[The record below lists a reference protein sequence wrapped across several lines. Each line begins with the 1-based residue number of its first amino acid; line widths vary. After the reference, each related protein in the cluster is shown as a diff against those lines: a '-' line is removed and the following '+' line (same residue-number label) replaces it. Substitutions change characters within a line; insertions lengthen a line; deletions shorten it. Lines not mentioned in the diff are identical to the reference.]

1 MRKIQKTLLLLVII
15 VTIFASNSIVAF
27 ADVAASSCVPFK
39 NGLAEYNGGVYTYK
53 FSYEDLEGEKLEN
66 AYEFMQSYQATL
78 DNPDK
83 KYFYTNQYTSDTD
96 ISIVLVDEMKS
107 SSHLFSTSSPHYGYY
122 LHYKGYSYSISPS
135 AAISDGT
142 TCVLNVTGSYSQ
154 TSWDTAMG
162 AHTAT
167 MWTSRPGRYSKTGW
181 NYYFPRGGYGYT
193 HNVLTGVSQILFEE
207 TSGIDPTEHTIT
219 VRYNYTN
226 GKQAAETVTQT
237 IHCGDS
243 YRIESPT
250 IPGYTASRKVVAGT
264 LTSSVGNAKDID
276 VEVIYYPQTSG
287 GTGEGIVNV
296 TIPSSVTLYIGGDN
310 NNQTFT
316 DEVSLNIQNDGSPIT
331 LDTVTFT
338 PGNWSLIPDK
348 SELGLNEK
356 KLVIDFNLDGQ
367 VTSVTNEKNTVETGV
382 RIESEQSLPYGF
394 TYHYGTWTDDHTPE
408 EAFTITMNYSVEGVN
423 ASEGTLVTGPEI
435 REIIASYPEVKNIV
449 ITDAVAPVEADTKDI
464 TSEKNF
470 FIVYWVDGE
479 TLTIS
484 TQRPDTKVK
493 ANEDCSEMFQGIEG
507 LESIDLSNLDT
518 SATKNMNDMFSGLTL
533 KKLDL
538 SALNTKAVETSNN
551 MLCKLSKL
559 EEITFGTDFNIQS
572 STNLTKPSSIEIEN
586 ASNKWYNTKNEGF
599 EPEEIPAGVADTYSV
614 FAKTAAIDID
624 KLNNNLTGIEGLE
637 IGTKTKKDITK
648 IFGEEE
654 FTPIDISKDGSGLVN
669 LVVKDNVAYVY
680 GESSGNIDATNPFS
694 YIIDPTNTTLKSVSI
709 GEYLK
714 GLEDISSMFEGC
726 TNLEKV
732 DLNKM
737 DTSKVTIMDNAFS
750 GCTNLTDVVVD
761 HLDTSAVTSMTGTF
775 KECSKLES
783 LDVSGWD
790 TKAVTES
797 TDIFTNCNKLKE
809 VYVGVN
815 TTIHNKLPAQT
826 SDNIPGAD
834 GKWYNSAGT
843 AFNPGN
849 LTLNTAQKWSA
860 VKVVLGS
867 MWTLGTNING
877 MTHLYIGTVTEPPEG
892 STTPIDVGIT
902 ENGSVMLAKV
912 GTSAYVYSP
921 NGNFQVN
928 PTGGVI
934 GTGNCTYV
942 EVGKYVK
949 NTTLTRYWFQGNTK
963 VNHVKLTDLD
973 TTQVINMDSMFNGC
987 TNLRKIEL
995 PVSKNKNIDL
1005 QMFLYNTAALE
1016 EIDLSIFDTSYVQN
1030 ATNCFGYSKLSE
1042 IDLSTLDLG
1051 ELEIAQYMFR
1061 DSKATSINLSGL
1073 KTNKLW
1079 NVRFMF
1085 QSMPNLQNIILDG
1098 WDVSNVT
1105 DASFMFSGNS
1115 ATSVDLSKLH
1125 FNSLTNAT
1133 SMFDSMVN
1141 LTEVTLP
1148 KDTGKVV
1155 NFTLFFD
1162 YDRSLATINGLD
1174 YLDTSSAEDLSYM
1187 FRGCTSLPDLSSLN
1201 RWDMSKVTTLAS
1213 MFQGASGTETLDLS
1227 GWEVPELET
1236 TNSMFSGSKFKQIDL
1251 SNLETP
1257 KLTDVRSMFNG
1268 CGSLEV
1274 LRINKLNTRTI
1285 TTTNVGRVF
1294 DATYKLREV
1303 SVGENTSIRRNLLT
1317 PTVANVP
1324 GTNGKW
1330 YSLTDEMGYTAN
1342 RLPLNVADTYTA
1354 IAPYATLDFNKIRN
1368 NLGTATRLE
1377 LGVVEELPEGGSA
1390 PIDISTEGIGKA
1402 LMTIKDGTAYVCGT
1416 NKGIVEV
1423 PNNSL
1428 SNFIGSTVRNLK
1440 QLKIGKYVKDV
1451 LDATYIVN
1459 GNSSLEEIDL
1469 SELNLSKNVSYG
1481 YSIFQG
1487 CTSVKKINF
1496 SNPTTSN
1503 MNNMNSLFSGCTSL
1517 QEIDITNLD
1526 TSNVTTI
1533 SGLFYSCTSLE
1544 SIDLGVIDTSKVANW
1559 GQIFQNCSSLKYVN
1573 TNTMDTSAATAMN
1586 RMFDGCSSLE
1596 SIDVNKLDTSNVT
1609 TTNSMFSGCTGL
1621 KDIQIDSIDV
1631 SKVTNMQSM
1640 FYNCASL
1647 EKLNLSGW
1655 ANTAVTSANC
1665 GSIFNL
1671 DYKLKEIEIGENTRY
1686 IQNKLLALNGTQLPG
1701 ANGKWYSKTTGREY
1715 AVNQIPTGVHDT
1727 YIAIAPFGNL
1737 DLAKLKANLGDAN
1750 KLEVGTLEALPE
1762 GGSEPVDVSTEQG
1775 GLIKLSIKDGTA
1787 YVVGLGEEP
1796 GAIKVQ
1802 SLSQMLTSS
1811 QSNIKSVILGE
1822 YIKGLTAFNNLLLN
1836 CNQIEEVDISKL
1848 DLSNVTSA
1856 NSIFKGCTSLKKVNI
1871 SNPTTTNITDFS
1883 NVLSGTGI
1891 ESLSDVNMEKLDMSA
1906 CTNMQYFLSDCNQL
1920 ETVRFPVL
1928 NTSKVTNL
1936 QYLLKGCTNLREANL
1951 NGLDTSAVTY
1961 VNYWMDGC
1969 INLVNVDI
1977 SKLDFTKLTG
1987 DAYAFRNCTKLN
1999 SISVGAKTKLLTR
2012 TLPTPSATYIPG
2024 ADGTWHTAT
2033 GEAFTPAQ
2041 IPYNKAETYYA
2052 VVPDAGSMD
2061 GDKLRDN
2068 LGDATELYLGVYKSG
2083 EIDGITTDNTLDISA
2098 AQDGS
2103 VKLTIVDGKAYV
2115 YGALTPKVIAPTDLS
2130 HILGSGD
2137 SISLVKVGQ
2146 YFIDAVNTDE
2156 MFDGYTNLTT
2166 LDVADFDTSKVTSMN
2181 SMFRNLENISR
2192 LDLGNFDTK
2201 NVSSSTEIFD
2211 GCVRLGEVTVGKNT
2225 TIQTRLPIPSTEYFE
2240 GSTGVWYSESG
2251 AEYLP
2256 ENIPL
2261 NKADSYFVI
2270 LDFGTFDKDRYT
2282 NALKALQKKSVVMD
2296 NIYIGTLTSPLEGG
2310 TDPIDI
2316 SVEQDGS
2323 VLLSVKDKN
2332 VYVYGTKSRGALKIE
2347 PSWACLS
2354 GDYYTNK
2361 KLLKAGSR
2369 IVGLTDCT
2377 YLFNQ
2382 CWSEVVDISELN
2394 TSNVTTMESMFQQTH
2409 AKQIILDDGEHHI
2422 DVSNVKS
2429 MSRMF
2434 FMAESLSGTFVWPE
2448 SVDTSKVE
2456 DFSSMFDS
2464 CSALSSLDIKN
2475 INVDGA
2481 INLGRMISS
2490 CNSLTTIDVSHF
2502 NTSNA
2507 TNLVGMFSYNPKLT
2521 SVKSNLDFK
2530 SATSAR
2536 GMFSNCSAL
2545 KTLDLTGWKN
2555 TQNIK
2560 NIDQMFYYCTAI
2572 QNFNTS
2578 TINTTGWDTSN
2589 VVSTHGTFGYC
2600 SNMVTCDISNWN
2612 LPNLKHIGEMFL
2624 HNEKLT
2630 TLNVS
2635 GVSLAH
2641 LGEADEA
2648 IDTYWES
2655 IEGSVF
2661 WGCDNLNKITL
2672 GENINNGQKRFG
2684 PGQAT
2689 KVWQNQD
2696 TGRLILPARACED
2709 DLLEPGTWVKL
2720 PESTKIVSFYNGDDD
2735 DPINSLVKREIVT
2748 TSTVPSS
2755 MYPPAQS
2762 STGYWGSLITVE
2774 GNSIEVYGD
2783 FRAFWIEPAV
2793 VSSIKMTDTLGDKE
2807 ELCPYEYRGYLK
2819 SVKSIIFYNSDFE
2832 VVKSHQRLEDN
2843 TEPQYPEALT
2853 PTGHWGEPIEDEF
2866 GDIHIIWEESS
2877 NQIIFMGPDGNI
2889 VAQYPAIL
2897 DSGIESIYPDS
2908 ITETGHWG
2916 EPIEDEN
2923 GNFIITWEEP
2933 EVTKIH
2939 LRFYDQNKK
2948 LLKEVEI
2955 DAEADI
2961 TEYCPEPISETGE
2974 WGEPIEVEA
2983 GDIEVYWVE
2992 IKEIPDEETPL
3003 APPTVV
3009 TPDEEI
3015 QDGDASDGD
3024 ASDGDA
3030 SDGDA
3035 SDGEAPDE
3043 DVSDGDTS
3051 NSDES
3056 GVRDDS
3062 KDELPDENTSG
3073 GDITNDETLDEDEG
3087 EVTDT
3092 EDTSNEDTSDT
3103 LDGYQDEDEVVDNTD
3118 TQETDESSLD
3128 TIEDETQGDDRDTE
3142 EMSTEDTQE
3151 NEAAES

>member
-27 ADVAASSCVPFK
+27 ADVAASRCVPFK

-66 AYEFMQSYQATL
+66 AYEFMQSYQDTL

-96 ISIVLVDEMKS
+96 IRIVLVDEMKS

-122 LHYKGYSYSISPS
+122 LHYKGYSYRISPS

-167 MWTSRPGRYSKTGW
+167 MWTSRPGNYSKTGW

-193 HNVLTGVSQILFEE
+193 HNILTGVSQILFEE

-382 RIESEQSLPYGF
+382 RIESGQSLPYGF

-449 ITDAVAPVEADTKDI
+449 ITDDVAPVEADTKDI

-479 TLTIS
+479 TLTVS

-694 YIIDPTNTTLKSVSI
+694 HIIDPTNTTLKSVSI

-737 DTSKVTIMDNAFS
+737 NTSKVTIMDNAFS
-750 GCTNLTDVVVD
+750 GCTNLTNVVVD

-775 KECSKLES
+775 EGCSNLET

-797 TDIFTNCNKLKE
+797 TDIFTNSNKLKE

-867 MWTLGTNING
+867 MGTLGANING

-892 STTPIDVGIT
+892 STTPIDVGT
-902 ENGSVMLAKV
+902 TKNGSVMLAKV

-949 NTTLTRYWFQGNTK
+949 NTTLTRYWFQRNTK

-973 TTQVINMDSMFNGC
+973 TTQVINMNSMFNSC
-987 TNLRKIEL
+987 TNLKKIEL

-1030 ATNCFGYSKLSE
+1030 AANCFGYSKLSE

-1079 NVRFMF
+1079 DVRYMF

-1105 DASFMFSGNS
+1105 DASNMFSGNS

-1133 SMFDSMVN
+1133 GMFYNMVN

-1155 NFTLFFD
+1155 KFTQFFD

-1187 FRGCTSLPDLSSLN
+1187 FRGCTSLPDLSILN
-1201 RWDMSKVTTLAS
+1201 KWDMSKVTTLVS
-1213 MFQGASGTETLDLS
+1213 MFQNASGTETLDLS
-1227 GWEVPELET
+1227 GWEVPELKT

-1257 KLTDVRSMFNG
+1257 KLNDVRSMFDS

-1294 DATYKLREV
+1294 NATYKLREV

-1317 PTVANVP
+1317 PTVANIP

-1330 YSLTDEMGYTAN
+1330 YSLTDEMGYAAN

-1354 IAPYATLDFNKIRN
+1354 IAPYATLDYNKIKN

-1377 LGVVEELPEGGSA
+1377 LGVTDKLPEGGSE
-1390 PIDISTEGIGKA
+1390 PIDVSTEGVGKA

-1416 NKGIVEV
+1416 HDGIMEA
-1423 PNNSL
+1423 PNNSWA
-1428 SNFIGSTVRNLK
+1428 NFINSNVKNLK
-1440 QLKIGKYVKDV
+1440 ELKIGGYVKGIIYAYN
-1451 LDATYIVN
+1451 LVN
-1459 GNSSLEEIDL
+1459 GNSSLEEIDI
-1469 SELNLSKNVSYG
+1469 SEADLSKVTNNGTY
-1481 YSIFQG
+1481 IFYN
-1487 CTSVKKINF
+1487 CSSVRKINF
-1496 SNPTTSN
+1496 SNPTTTN
-1503 MNNMNSLFSGCTSL
+1503 FTSL
-1517 QEIDITNLD
+1517 ASVFSSCPKLEEVDITNLD

-1544 SIDLGVIDTSKVANW
+1544 SIDLGVIDTSKVVNW
-1559 GQIFQNCSSLKYVN
+1559 EQVFQNCSSLRYVN

-1609 TTNSMFSGCTGL
+1609 NTNSMFSGCTGL

-1737 DLAKLKANLGDAN
+1737 DLARLKANLGDAT
-1750 KLEVGTLEALPE
+1750 KLEVGTLETLPE

-1796 GAIKVQ
+1796 GVIKVQ

-1811 QSNIKSVILGE
+1811 QNNIKSVILGE

-1836 CNQIEEVDISKL
+1836 CTQVEEVDISKL

-1871 SNPTTTNITDFS
+1871 SNPTTTKITDFS
-1883 NVLSGTGI
+1883 NALSGTGI
-1891 ESLSDVNMEKLDMSA
+1891 ESLSDVNMEKLDMPA
-1906 CTNMQYFLSDCNQL
+1906 CTNMQYFLSDCMQL

-1977 SKLDFTKLTG
+1977 SRLDFTKLSG
-1987 DAYAFRNCTKLN
+1987 DGYAFRNCTKLN
-1999 SISVGAKTKLLTR
+1999 SISVGSKTKLLTR

-2024 ADGTWHTAT
+2024 ADGYWHTAT

-2068 LGDATELYLGVYKSG
+2068 LGDANELYLGVYKSG

-2098 AQDGS
+2098 AQDRS
-2103 VKLTIVDGKAYV
+2103 VKLTVVDGKAYV
-2115 YGALTPKVIAPTDLS
+2115 YGALTPKVIAPADLS
-2130 HILGSGD
+2130 HILGNGD

-2166 LDVADFDTSKVTSMN
+2166 VDVADFDTSKVTSMN

-2192 LDLGNFDTK
+2192 LDLGKFDTK
-2201 NVSSSTEIFD
+2201 NVSSNTEIFD
-2211 GCVRLGEVTVGKNT
+2211 GCVRLGEVIVGKDT
-2225 TIQTRLPIPSTEYFE
+2225 TIHRQLPIPNADYLPD
-2240 GSTGVWYSESG
+2240 STGYWYDEAG
-2251 AEYLP
+2251 NGYLP
-2256 ENIPL
+2256 SDLPL
-2261 NKADSYFVI
+2261 NRAASYYIKVEV
-2270 LDFGTFDKDRYT
+2270 GTMSSSKLEA
-2282 NALKALQKKSVVMD
+2282 ALKNLYNAKNPVD
-2296 NIYIGTLTSPLEGG
+2296 NVYVGTLTSGLDGG
-2310 TDPIDI
+2310 TEPIDI
-2316 SVEQDGS
+2316 SEEGDGS
-2323 VLLSVKDKN
+2323 VLFSAKDGTA
-2332 VYVYGTKSRGALKIE
+2332 YIYGAKSNGALKLDLDNQRHIF
-2347 PSWACLS
+2347 SS
-2354 GDYYTNK
+2354 TYYSNK
-2361 KLLKAGSR
+2361 KILKVGSR
-2369 IVGLTDCT
+2369 VVGLTTCNEMFRNCHSAT
-2377 YLFNQ
+2377 I
-2382 CWSEVVDISELN
+2382 DISEMN
-2394 TSNVTTMESMFQQTH
+2394 TSAVTSMEYMFQNS
-2409 AKQIILDDGEHHI
+2409 ANSSIILATEEHSI
-2422 DVSNVKS
+2422 DISNVKS
-2429 MSRMF
+2429 MQGMF
-2434 FMAESLSGTFVWPE
+2434 MMSYKLASFTWPE
-2448 SVDTSKVE
+2448 ELDTSKVE
-2456 DFSSMFDS
+2456 NFSSMFDS

-2481 INLGRMISS
+2481 INLGRMIAS

-2507 TNLVGMFSYNPKLT
+2507 TNLIGMFSYNPKLT

-2530 SATSAR
+2530 SANSAK
-2536 GMFSNCSAL
+2536 GMFANCSSL

-2589 VVSTHGTFGYC
+2589 IVSTHGTFGYC

-2624 HNEKLT
+2624 YDEKLT
-2630 TLNVS
+2630 ILNVS

-2641 LGEADEA
+2641 LGEADEV

-2655 IEGSVF
+2655 LGGNVF
-2661 WGCDNLNKITL
+2661 WKCDSLNKITL

-2696 TGRLILPARACED
+2696 TGRLILPSRTCED

-2762 STGYWGSLITVE
+2762 STGYWGSMITVE
-2774 GNSIEVYGD
+2774 SNAIEVYGD
-2783 FRAFWIEPAV
+2783 FRAFWIEPAAA
-2793 VSSIKMTDTLGDKE
+2793 SSIKMTDTLGDKE

-2877 NQIIFMGPDGNI
+2877 NQIIFIGPDGNI

-2897 DSGIESIYPDS
+2897 DSGIESIYPDP

-2955 DAEADI
+2955 DAETDI
-2961 TEYCPEPISETGE
+2961 TEYYPELISEVGE
-2974 WGEPIEVEA
+2974 WGEPIETEA

-3009 TPDEEI
+3009 TPEEEVP
-3015 QDGDASDGD
+3015 GDASDGD

-3035 SDGEAPDE
+3035 
-3043 DVSDGDTS
+3043 SDGDTS

-3073 GDITNDETLDEDEG
+3073 GDITNDEILDEDEG

-3092 EDTSNEDTSDT
+3092 EDTFNEDTSDT
-3103 LDGYQDEDEVVDNTD
+3103 LDGSQDEDEVVDNTD
-3118 TQETDESSLD
+3118 TQETDESSID

>member
-27 ADVAASSCVPFK
+27 ADVAASRCVPFK

-96 ISIVLVDEMKS
+96 IGIVLVDEMKS
-107 SSHLFSTSSPHYGYY
+107 SSHLFSTSNPHYGYY
-122 LHYKGYSYSISPS
+122 LHYKGYSYSIRPS

-243 YRIESPT
+243 YRIASPT

-382 RIESEQSLPYGF
+382 RIESGQSLPYGF

-479 TLTIS
+479 TLTVS

-493 ANEDCSEMFQGIEG
+493 ANEDCSEMFQEIEG

-551 MLCKLSKL
+551 MLYKLSKL

-572 STNLTKPSSIEIEN
+572 STNLTKPSSMEIEN

-860 VKVVLGS
+860 VTVVLGS
-867 MWTLGTNING
+867 MGTLGTNING

-892 STTPIDVGIT
+892 STTPIDVGT
-902 ENGSVMLAKV
+902 TKNGSVMLAKV

-949 NTTLTRYWFQGNTK
+949 NTTLTRYWFLGNTE

-973 TTQVINMDSMFNGC
+973 TTQVINMNSMFNGC
-987 TNLRKIEL
+987 TNLMKIEL

-1030 ATNCFGYSKLSE
+1030 AANCFGYSKLSE

-1051 ELEIAQYMFR
+1051 ELEIAQYMFG

-1079 NVRFMF
+1079 DVKFMF
-1085 QSMPNLQNIILDG
+1085 QRMPNLQNIILDG

-1105 DASFMFSGNS
+1105 EAFHMFSGNS

-1125 FNSLTNAT
+1125 FNSLTNAAGMFS
-1133 SMFDSMVN
+1133 SMAN

-1155 NFTLFFD
+1155 TFNGFFES
-1162 YDRSLATINGLD
+1162 DRSLATINGLD
-1174 YLDTSSAEDLSYM
+1174 YLDTSSAEDFNYM
-1187 FRGCTSLPDLSSLN
+1187 FR
-1201 RWDMSKVTTLAS
+1201 
-1213 MFQGASGTETLDLS
+1213 
-1227 GWEVPELET
+1227 
-1236 TNSMFSGSKFKQIDL
+1236 
-1251 SNLETP
+1251 
-1257 KLTDVRSMFNG
+1257 
-1268 CGSLEV
+1268 
-1274 LRINKLNTRTI
+1274 
-1285 TTTNVGRVF
+1285 
-1294 DATYKLREV
+1294 
-1303 SVGENTSIRRNLLT
+1303 
-1317 PTVANVP
+1317 
-1324 GTNGKW
+1324 
-1330 YSLTDEMGYTAN
+1330 
-1342 RLPLNVADTYTA
+1342 
-1354 IAPYATLDFNKIRN
+1354 
-1368 NLGTATRLE
+1368 
-1377 LGVVEELPEGGSA
+1377 
-1390 PIDISTEGIGKA
+1390 
-1402 LMTIKDGTAYVCGT
+1402 
-1416 NKGIVEV
+1416 
-1423 PNNSL
+1423 
-1428 SNFIGSTVRNLK
+1428 
-1440 QLKIGKYVKDV
+1440 
-1451 LDATYIVN
+1451 
-1459 GNSSLEEIDL
+1459 
-1469 SELNLSKNVSYG
+1469 
-1481 YSIFQG
+1481 
-1487 CTSVKKINF
+1487 
-1496 SNPTTSN
+1496 
-1503 MNNMNSLFSGCTSL
+1503 
-1517 QEIDITNLD
+1517 
-1526 TSNVTTI
+1526 
-1533 SGLFYSCTSLE
+1533 
-1544 SIDLGVIDTSKVANW
+1544 
-1559 GQIFQNCSSLKYVN
+1559 
-1573 TNTMDTSAATAMN
+1573 
-1586 RMFDGCSSLE
+1586 GCSSLE
-1596 SIDVNKLDTSNVT
+1596 SIDVNKLDTSNVAA
-1609 TTNSMFSGCTGL
+1609 TNSMFSGCSGL

-1631 SKVTNMQSM
+1631 SKVTDMRRM
-1640 FYNCASL
+1640 FYYCASL

-1655 ANTAVTSANC
+1655 ANTAVTSDAC

-1686 IQNKLLALNGTQLPG
+1686 IQNKLLELNGTQLPG

-1762 GGSEPVDVSTEQG
+1762 GGSEPVDVSTEQVG
-1775 GLIKLSIKDGTA
+1775 FIKLSIKDGTA

-1906 CTNMQYFLSDCNQL
+1906 CTDMQYFLSDCNQL

-2115 YGALTPKVIAPTDLS
+2115 YGALTPKVIAPADLS

-2456 DFSSMFDS
+2456 NFSSMFDS

-2481 INLGRMISS
+2481 IDLGRMISS

-2530 SATSAR
+2530 SATSAK

-2655 IEGSVF
+2655 LGGSVF

-2783 FRAFWIEPAV
+2783 FRAFWIEPAA
-2793 VSSIKMTDTLGDKE
+2793 VSSIRMTDTLGDKE

-3024 ASDGDA
+3024 ASDGDVSDGDVSDGDA
-3030 SDGDA
+3030 SDGEAPDEDVSDGDA

-3103 LDGYQDEDEVVDNTD
+3103 LDGSQDEDEVVDNTD

-3142 EMSTEDTQE
+3142 GMSTEDTQE